1 MSKFQTLETYET
13 PLEAGY
19 KLLPFNFTKL
29 RDSQYV
35 LTNQAGEYLVL
46 DRPDIE
52 NLVHH
57 KLDARS
63 DAYKSLKSKHFLIDE
78 DSSVALDLLP
88 LKLRTKLHRL
98 ADFTGLHIFVVS
110 LRCEHSCPYCQVSR
124 QNDDKVAFDMS
135 KETADKALAVT
146 FRSPSPV
153 LKIEF
158 QGGEPLLNF
167 DLIKYIVHRA
177 EEINQTEKRRLQFV
191 IATNLAVVTDEILE
205 FCKTHNILIS
215 TSLDGPRDL
224 HNSNRPRPGHDSYER
239 AIQGIKRARE
249 VLGRDR
255 VSALMTTTQASL
267 GRGKEIIDEYIEQE
281 FDGIFLRSLSPYG
294 FAIKTK
300 SYRAYSKDDWLKF
313 YFEGLDYIIQINKD
327 GFHFI
332 EQYASL
338 LLTKMLTP
346 YSTSYVDLMS
356 PAGIGV
362 AVVVYNYDGDVYASD
377 EGRML
382 AEMKDK
388 TFCIGNLHQHTY
400 EEIYT
405 SEKLLAPLEESFAA
419 SAPMCNEC
427 AFEPYCGAEPVFHYA
442 TQKDYVGHKP
452 TSNFCKRS
460 MTILRRLISLMQDDP
475 ATKEI
480 FYRWARV

>member
-1 MSKFQTLETYET
+1 MSKFQSIEAYEK

-29 RDSQYV
+29 RDTEYV

-52 NLVHH
+52 NFVHH
-57 KLDARS
+57 KLDAHTP
-63 DAYKSLKSKHFLIDE
+63 AYQNLKSKHFLIDD

-98 ADFTGLHIFVVS
+98 SEFTALHIFVVT

-135 KETADKALAVT
+135 QETAEKALAVA

-153 LKIEF
+153 IKIEF

-167 DLIKYIVHRA
+167 ALVKYITQRA
-177 EEINQTEKRRLQFV
+177 EEINLTEKRQLQFV

-205 FCKTHNILIS
+205 FCKAHSILIS
-215 TSLDGPRDL
+215 TSLDGPKDL

-239 AIQGIKRARE
+239 TIQGIKRARE

-255 VSALMTTTQASL
+255 VSALMTTTSASL
-267 GRGKEIIDEYIEQE
+267 GRVKEIIDEYIEQE
-281 FDGIFLRSLSPYG
+281 IDGIFLRPLSPHG
-294 FAIKTK
+294 FAMKTK
-300 SYRAYSKDDWLKF
+300 YYRAYSKDDWLKF

-327 GFHFI
+327 GYHFA

-346 YSTSYVDLMS
+346 YSTGYVDLMN
-356 PAGIGV
+356 PAGIGI
-362 AVVVYNYDGDVYASD
+362 AGVVYNYDGDVYASD

-388 TFCIGNLHQHTY
+388 TFCLGNLHQHSY

-405 SEKLLAPLEESFAA
+405 SDKLLNPLEESFSA
-419 SAPMCNEC
+419 SVPMCNEC
-427 AFEPYCGAEPVFHYA
+427 AFEPYCGAEPVYHYA

-452 TSNFCKRS
+452 TSGFCNRN
-460 MTILRRLISLMQDDP
+460 MGIFRRLITMMQDDP
-475 ATKEI
+475 ATKEV
-480 FYRWARV
+480 FYRWARM